1 MESILNWGNEIFAHG
16 AVLSLTYALA
26 IIAAA
31 KFLQKILTGSLTH
44 YAEVNRQQKEMF
56 LVLSK
61 RLIKYASYTIAAILI
76 IYEILPLRSLGKV
89 MVGLSGAAT
98 VIVAFAAQ
106 EFAGNLISG
115 AVISAYQPFKVGDLI
130 YLPQKEL
137 LGTVVDMNFRHVEL
151 KTVDNALLLI
161 PNKLI
166 NETVVE
172 NRSGNLHEPLRNS
185 VFYAIAYNAD
195 YQKARSLI
203 KSFLDK
209 NPLLAANKNV
219 EINIAELAESAI
231 KLRVVYYTYNVSN
244 GYSVKYALNEFVLN
258 SFAREGIE
266 IPYPYLNIIKRQ

>member
-31 KFLQKILTGSLTH
+31 KLLQKILTGSLTH

-61 RLIKYASYTIAAILI
+61 RLIKYASYTIAAIII

-195 YQKARSLI
+195 YQKARALI

-209 NPLLAANKNV
+209 NPLLAANKDV